1 MGGCEAVDDEGGYV
15 LYSFGLGGVC
25 ARTAGGWIT
34 TRLYYTKLQA
44 FSNGTAKKWLAGPQ
58 ER

>member
-25 ARTAGGWIT
+25 ARTAGVWIT
-34 TRLYYTKLQA
+34 TRLYEA
-44 FSNGTAKKWLAGPQ
+44 TAL
-58 ER
+58 